1 MKTRKFIVFSILMFC
16 LPLTASEM
24 PRSVAPE
31 NARLYFIEPQ
41 DGDVISGSQV
51 KVIFGLSGM
60 GVAPAGV
67 EKNHTGHHHLLINV
81 DHLPLNKPIPADS
94 NHLHFG
100 GGQTET
106 TVDLAPGKHTMQL
119 VFGDHMHMPHDPPVM
134 SEVITLTVEE

>member
-31 NARLYFIEPQ
+31 NATLYFIEPQ

-119 VFGDHMHMPHDPPVM
+119 VLGDHMHMPHDPPVM